1 VLIATWN
8 VNSVIVRLPHVLKW
22 LTAAKPDV
30 LCLQEIKCTDERF
43 PREAFAEIGYHAA
56 THGQRTYNGVALLSR
71 AMPSDV
77 VRGFAVSSDGED
89 DFSDLQSRLI
99 AATIEGVRVVNV
111 YVPNGAR
118 VGSEKYVYKLRWLE
132 RFKTFIEMNYGRD
145 ENIVV
150 CGDFNI
156 APDDR
161 DVHNPAAWA
170 GSVLVSE
177 PERGALDELIEWGFT
192 DSFRLHNKE
201 ADFFSWWDYRSG
213 DFRRN
218 LGARI
223 DHVLISD
230 TLISR
235 SIKTWIDF
243 EPRGW
248 ERPSDHT
255 PVIAELA

>member
-1 VLIATWN
+1 MNIATWN
-8 VNSVIVRLPHVLKW
+8 VNSVTVRLPHVLRW
-22 LTAAKPDV
+22 LIERTPDV
-30 LCLQEIKCTDERF
+30 VCLQEIKCTDERF

-56 THGQRTYNGVALLSR
+56 THGQRTYNGVAILSR
-71 AMPSDV
+71 TEARDV
-77 VRGFAVSSDGED
+77 VRGFDVSGDDED
-89 DFSDLQSRLI
+89 DFSDVQARLI

-132 RFKTFIEMNYGRD
+132 RFKTFIETNYGRD

-177 PERGALDELIEWGFT
+177 PEREALDELKEWGFT
-192 DSFRLHNKE
+192 DSFRLHEKQAE
-201 ADFFSWWDYRSG
+201 YFSWWDYRSG

-218 LGARI
+218 AGARI

-230 TLISR
+230 GLISR
-235 SIKTWIDF
+235 SVKTWIDV
-243 EPRGW
+243 EPRRW

>member
-1 VLIATWN
+1 MLIATWN
-8 VNSVIVRLPHVLKW
+8 VNSVTVRLPHVLKW
-22 LTAAKPDV
+22 LAAAKPDV

-43 PREAFAEIGYHAA
+43 PREAFAEIGYHSA
-56 THGQRTYNGVALLSR
+56 THGQRTYNGVAILAR
-71 AMPSDV
+71 TEARDV
-77 VRGFAVSSDGED
+77 VRGFGVLRDGED
-89 DFSDLQSRLI
+89 DFSDAQARLI
-99 AATIEGVRVVNV
+99 AATIEDVRVINV

-118 VGSEKYVYKLRWLE
+118 VGSEKYVYKLKWFE
-132 RFKTFIEMNYGRD
+132 RFKTFIETNYGRS

-161 DVHNPAAWA
+161 DVHNPAAWV

-177 PERGALDELIEWGFT
+177 PEREALEELKEWGFT

-201 ADFFSWWDYRSG
+201 AEFFSWWDYRSG

-218 LGARI
+218 AGARI

-230 TLISR
+230 ALVPR
-235 SIKTWIDF
+235 SVKTWIDV
-243 EPRGW
+243 EPRRW

-255 PVIAELA
+255 PVVAEFA

>member
-1 VLIATWN
+1 MNIATWN
-8 VNSVIVRLPHVLKW
+8 VNSVTVRLPHVLKW
-22 LTAAKPDV
+22 LMERKPDV
-30 LCLQEIKCTDERF
+30 VCLQEIKCTDERF
-43 PREAFAEIGYHAA
+43 PGEAFAEIGYHYA
-56 THGQRTYNGVALLSR
+56 THGQRTYNGVAILSR
-71 AMPSDV
+71 REARDI
-77 VRGFAVSSDGED
+77 VRGFGVSGDGED
-89 DFSDLQSRLI
+89 DFSDVQARLI
-99 AATIEGVRVVNV
+99 GATIEDVRVINV

-118 VGSEKYVYKLRWLE
+118 VGSDKYVYKLRWFE
-132 RFKTFIEMNYGRD
+132 RFKTFIEMNYGRS

-170 GSVLVSE
+170 GGVLVSE
-177 PERGALDELIEWGFT
+177 PERQALDELKEWGFT

-201 ADFFSWWDYRSG
+201 AEFFSWWDYRSG

-218 LGARI
+218 AGARI

-235 SIKTWIDF
+235 SIKTWIDI